1 MKLRWVRHGQTVLEG
16 FMRAFWVFAS
26 VGLMFTLPRWAAG
39 EGGNSLPA
47 VWKEQRFDFSYMGR
61 TARYSCEGLRDKM
74 RSLLLDLG
82 ARRDLQVSV
91 LACNES
97 ESEPLRRGYVGPR
110 LSIVFSSPALPDA
123 AARPLHTRD
132 LSPVDARYESFTLTS
147 DAFRNYGIGDCELVE
162 EFARQILPK
171 LATRDV
177 KQDITCVPYQGSGS
191 RFFVRGEI
199 LRAAMA
205 PKTTATA
212 PKTATT
218 P

>member
-1 MKLRWVRHGQTVLEG
+1 
-16 FMRAFWVFAS
+16 MRAVWGLAS
-26 VGLMFTLPRWAAG
+26 VCLIFARPLWAAG
-39 EGGNSLPA
+39 EGVGNPLPA
-47 VWKEQRFDFSYMGR
+47 VWKEQRVDFSYMGR

-97 ESEPLRRGYVGPR
+97 ESEPLSRGYIGPR
-110 LSIVFSSPALPDA
+110 LSIVFSSPVPPA
-123 AARPLHTRD
+123 AAAQPLHAGD
-132 LSPVDARYESFTLTS
+132 LSPVDAHYESFTITS
-147 DAFRNYGIGDCELVE
+147 DAFRNYGVGDCELVQ

-199 LRAAMA
+199 LRAATV
-205 PKTTATA
+205 PKTATA
-212 PKTATT
+212 P
-218 P
+218 

>member
-1 MKLRWVRHGQTVLEG
+1 
-16 FMRAFWVFAS
+16 MRAVWGLAS
-26 VGLMFTLPRWAAG
+26 VCLIFARPLWAAG
-39 EGGNSLPA
+39 EGMGNPLPA
-47 VWKEQRFDFSYMGR
+47 VWKEQRVDFSYMGR

-82 ARRDLQVSV
+82 ASRDLQVSV

-97 ESEPLRRGYVGPR
+97 ESEPLRRGYLGPR
-110 LSIVFSSPALPDA
+110 LSIVFSSPVPPDA
-123 AARPLHTRD
+123 AAQPLHAGD
-132 LSPVDARYESFTLTS
+132 LSPVEAHYESFTLTS
-147 DAFRNYGIGDCELVE
+147 DAFRNYGVGDCELVE

-199 LRAAMA
+199 LRAATV
-205 PKTTATA
+205 PKAATA
-212 PKTATT
+212 P
-218 P
+218 